1 MGIQNSSER
10 QFNLDHLY
18 ELADGDQGFVREM
31 IEFYL
36 GQVPGVVQE
45 MGTLRES
52 KEWRELGEVA
62 HKAKSSFKFMGM
74 PQLTEDARNLEE
86 ICRQPQPD
94 QETIVALVRSIEALT
109 AVSSEE
115 LQAELSKFNDQ

>member
-1 MGIQNSSER
+1 MGTQNSSER
-10 QFNLDHLY
+10 QVNLDHLY

-31 IEFYL
+31 VEFYL

-45 MGTLRES
+45 MRKLLES

-74 PQLTEDARNLEE
+74 QQLTEDARGLEE
-86 ICRQPQPD
+86 ICRDPQPD
-94 QETIVALVRSIEALT
+94 EQTIGTLVRSIETLT
-109 AVSSEE
+109 VTSSEE
-115 LQAELSKFNDQ
+115 LQIELSKIN

>member
-1 MGIQNSSER
+1 MKIQNGSER

-18 ELADGDQGFVREM
+18 ELAAGDQGFIREM

-36 GQVPGVVQE
+36 SQVPGVIRE
-45 MGTLRES
+45 MRQLRES

-74 PQLTEDARNLEE
+74 LQLTEDARGLEE
-86 ICRQPQPD
+86 ICRHPQPD
-94 QETIVALVRSIEALT
+94 EGTIGTLVASIETLT
-109 AVSSEE
+109 AISSEE
-115 LQAELSKFNDQ
+115 LRVELSKS